1 MSHLLSTVCLI
12 SVWGCLSR
20 ISYYCIDS
28 VLSLLLHGLHICPDL
43 LSLSTL
49 KSDMGFVCFAP
60 DCFCKFLALFCFY
73 LNLVFLCLFQLL
85 SFLTC
90 EGVQW
95 YFLEDYIEFS
105 VGQCVATF
113 NIYICINME
122 GFPHT
127 RLSSV
132 FLSFPFFNVLSFSL

>member
-1 MSHLLSTVCLI
+1 MNVPFAQHCLSDKC
-12 SVWGCLSR
+12 WGCLSR

-28 VLSLLLHGLHICPDL
+28 VLSLLLHGLHICPHQLPL

-105 VGQCVATF
+105 VGQCVATIL
-113 NIYICINME
+113 IYKHGRFSAYQI
-122 GFPHT
+122 
-127 RLSSV
+127 V
-132 FLSFPFFNVLSFSL
+132 FSFSFFFFF